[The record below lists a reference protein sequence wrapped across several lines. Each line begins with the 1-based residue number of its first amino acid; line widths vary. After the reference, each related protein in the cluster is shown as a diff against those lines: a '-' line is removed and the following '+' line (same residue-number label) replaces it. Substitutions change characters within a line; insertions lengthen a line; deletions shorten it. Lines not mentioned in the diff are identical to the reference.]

1 MDMQYGTKINQL
13 DSSRHLEANSNYNY
27 QVNLYI
33 EIDQAFVEKS
43 GGSMTTAIKDKW
55 KSIST
60 RAAVWLNCLKNA
72 HLPSKFSWVSYRL
85 QLWSSVRYWLGT
97 LPAPLATFAELTAN
111 FAYQALP
118 YLGVNQNI
126 RAEWRYLHNTFGGI
140 GLWDLS
146 TEAVIC
152 RVNLLVQ
159 HWGMISPIGSMLQTS
174 MEYPHLEVGCLNCP
188 LSMKYDPM
196 GPLATHCWLC
206 SFWECISKYDICL
219 EIDYPS
225 LKLPHEN
232 HLGTIC

>member
-60 RAAVWLNCLKNA
+60 RAAVWLNRLKNA

-97 LPAPLATFAELTAN
+97 LSAPLAMFAELTAN

-118 YLGVNQNI
+118 YLGV
-126 RAEWRYLHNTFGGI
+126 L
-140 GLWDLS
+140 
-146 TEAVIC
+146 
-152 RVNLLVQ
+152 
-159 HWGMISPIGSMLQTS
+159 
-174 MEYPHLEVGCLNCP
+174 EY
-188 LSMKYDPM
+188 
-196 GPLATHCWLC
+196 
-206 SFWECISKYDICL
+206 
-219 EIDYPS
+219 
-225 LKLPHEN
+225 
-232 HLGTIC
+232 